1 MHFTSSI
8 FAAVLKPI
16 ERRRFKAIVER
27 HDGDAYDKSFGS
39 WQHVLALTFAQL
51 TGADSLRAIE
61 TGFNAQSNHHYH
73 LGCGKLSRSTLADA
87 NARRPVAVFSELL
100 GMLVNGLGRKA
111 RNAAKQALQII
122 DSTPVPLSHM
132 FACAAS
138 NGRIHGLKLHILH
151 DLEGNCPL
159 AAEITPANVND
170 ITFGRGLPIA
180 AGLTYVFDK
189 GYCHFG
195 WWTSIDNSKAFFVTR
210 PKANMRWK
218 TLRKRPLEDRRGDG
232 FTIKADREVK
242 LASKGC
248 SKLPIF
254 LRRITITRDNGDT
267 FDIISNDRQR
277 SALELAACYK
287 ARWQIELF
295 FKWIKQ
301 NLNIKKFIAFN
312 ENAVRLQILAAMI
325 AFVLIHLARR
335 LTGTKHSPRRF
346 AELVAAFIHT
356 RRNIARIDK
365 PPPINP
371 SRPNPK
377 SNPDQLTFA
386 YA

>member
-1 MHFTSSI
+1 
-8 FAAVLKPI
+8 
-16 ERRRFKAIVER
+16 
-27 HDGDAYDKSFGS
+27 
-39 WQHVLALTFAQL
+39 
-51 TGADSLRAIE
+51 
-61 TGFNAQSNHHYH
+61 
-73 LGCGKLSRSTLADA
+73 
-87 NARRPVAVFSELL
+87 
-100 GMLVNGLGRKA
+100 
-111 RNAAKQALQII
+111 
-122 DSTPVPLSHM
+122 
-132 FACAAS
+132 
-138 NGRIHGLKLHILH
+138 
-151 DLEGNCPL
+151 
-159 AAEITPANVND
+159 
-170 ITFGRGLPIA
+170 LPIA
-180 AGLTYVFDK
+180 AGVTYVFDK
-189 GYCHFG
+189 GYCHFDG
-195 WWTSIDNSKAFFVTR
+195 GQVSITQRLSSSPGRGQHALEDA
-210 PKANMRWK
+210 
-218 TLRKRPLEDRRGDG
+218 RKRPPEDRRGDG

-242 LASKGC
+242 LASKGD

-254 LRRITITRDNGDT
+254 LRRITITRDSGDT

-325 AFVLIHLARR
+325 AFVLIHLARK

-356 RRNIARIDK
+356 RRNIARLDK

-377 SNPDQLTFA
+377 SSPDQLTFA